1 MSLWCF
7 GFSAF
12 IISCNCCNFVEINFM
27 FAYTICLFFCTWCL
41 IMYFLLIRVIIGKLI
56 RVSFLVL
63 MVVGAY
69 NWLIIRARYNFDNN
83 IQCFTLVPFPK
94 VIGNLFSVKICKQN
108 IRWDHF
114 QKKKKKNIRWDWSNF
129 QKSYI
134 TFYSWKLLEILLVY
148 YHLLGQLYQ
157 EVAHF
162 FY

>member
-27 FAYTICLFFCTWCL
+27 FAHTICLFFCTWCL

-94 VIGNLFSVKICKQN
+94 VIGNLFSGKICKQN

-114 QKKKKKNIRWDWSNF
+114 KKNKKKGIISDEMGQTFRNPIFLFIVGNF
-129 QKSYI
+129 
-134 TFYSWKLLEILLVY
+134 
-148 YHLLGQLYQ
+148 
-157 EVAHF
+157 
-162 FY
+162 

>member
-83 IQCFTLVPFPK
+83 IQCFTFVPFPK
-94 VIGNLFSVKICKQN
+94 VIGNLFSVKICKQ
-108 IRWDHF
+108 
-114 QKKKKKNIRWDWSNF
+114 NIRWDWSNF

-157 EVAHF
+157 EVEHF
-162 FY
+162 LLI